1 MSSNVKRTVLEPPIL
16 AQKIMAAHVTTEK
29 AEAAAAKAAMKALK
43 KTHGEMQDIPFAQL
57 QKLQERIGVKRF
69 RGAGGVRWRVVCR

>member
-1 MSSNVKRTVLEPPIL
+1 M
-16 AQKIMAAHVTTEK
+16 AHVTTEK
-29 AEAAAAKAAMKALK
+29 AEAAAAKAALKALK

-69 RGAGGVRWRVVCR
+69 RGAAGRVGVMRGGHVSDSS